1 MHLEGDGA
9 QDQVCL
15 GSDFSTCVESF
26 EFLLITDQVG
36 LNQNIE
42 GVSEDKKIA
51 GILGMA
57 PGYKSSSDVL
67 PKDFEVGPL
76 LLDYL
81 VKANKIKEKSFSLS
95 FTKNSSF
102 IEFGVNP
109 LEDYGS
115 KFAAIYIEIKMEKGF
130 FYTAVP

>member
-1 MHLEGDGA
+1 MDLKIDIYRNYGSFMHLEGNGA

-57 PGYKSSSDVL
+57 PGYKSSSDLL

-81 VKANKIKEKSFSLS
+81 VKANKIKEKSFSL
-95 FTKNSSF
+95 
-102 IEFGVNP
+102 VN
-109 LEDYGS
+109 LRCIRYRS
-115 KFAAIYIEIKMEKGF
+115 C
-130 FYTAVP
+130 